1 MEECYKKIIEAI
13 GEDSSREGLK
23 KTPER
28 AAEAMKFLM
37 KGYDEDLEKIVNG
50 AIFESESR
58 DMIICKDIELYS
70 MCEHHMMPFIG
81 RCHIAYIPDKKVIGL
96 SKLSRIVD
104 FYARRLQI
112 QERLTKQ
119 IADTVKKFVHPLGV
133 AVVVEAQHLCMMMRG
148 VEKQNSVMQTSAM
161 LGLFRENAA
170 TRSEFL
176 ELIRRTHI

>member
-1 MEECYKKIIEAI
+1 MEEYYKKIIEAI
-13 GEDSSREGLK
+13 GEDPLREGLK

-50 AIFESESR
+50 AIFKSESR

-119 IADTVKKFVHPLGV
+119 IADAVKKFVHPLGV

-176 ELIRRTHI
+176 ELIRRTHV